1 MPGHLLWRQPHCT
14 CYALHQHCFRKTPPI
29 KWCNEGASRAW
40 ERCRCVEPLLRTNTG
55 SIIGAQFSAA
65 PLWNYPRGCCL
76 HRDMRRVCIHLKGNL
91 IKMPGNAY
99 SLDKCA
105 RIKIR
110 EKDLK
115 SKLQKWGITLCI
127 ERSFACS
134 ASARSKK
141 KLPQVEKPELL
152 SAEARKIFFYDKN
165 AGVLPHAKTQSV
177 LKQLIGW

>member
-1 MPGHLLWRQPHCT
+1 MELPQRLLPAQG
-14 CYALHQHCFRKTPPI
+14 YAASVYPFERK
-29 KWCNEGASRAW
+29 
-40 ERCRCVEPLLRTNTG
+40 
-55 SIIGAQFSAA
+55 F
-65 PLWNYPRGCCL
+65 
-76 HRDMRRVCIHLKGNL
+76 
-91 IKMPGNAY
+91 KMPGNAY

-110 EKDLK
+110 EKNLK

-177 LKQLIGW
+177 LKQLID